1 MSKIDLQLLL
11 EKVQKYISENYSEVL
26 LESSS
31 KEDLENY
38 ISHYI
43 SKGNYYVEGYKTKQ
57 LIEAIY
63 NEMGAQ
69 SIITPFLSMNN
80 VEEININSWDDIVIV
95 YNDGRREKLEQTF
108 FSPTHA
114 EDIVRRILR
123 PSGVTLDAG
132 TPVVTGHI
140 SNKIRITAIA
150 SGIVDKDK
158 GVSAVIRIVNPLKL
172 QKDDF
177 IANGTATAEMLEY
190 IQTLYIYGA
199 STCITGATGSGKTTL
214 MSWIL
219 EQVPYSKRLYT
230 IEDGTREF
238 DLVVKDE
245 KGKVLNNV
253 IHTTTRKSDDP
264 SKNITMEKLLDT
276 GLTFSPH
283 YICLAEMKS
292 DEAWSAQE
300 AARTGHAVITT
311 AHANSCEATYRRLAT
326 LGARKYGTSYN
337 EVIELM
343 YEAFP
348 IVIFTKQEEDG
359 QRRVMEITEC
369 CWQVGE
375 SPQFKTLWRYDVYSG
390 RFVKGEPISEDLM
403 KLLEFN
409 GLPSDKKQMFNHP
422 T

>member
-1 MSKIDLQLLL
+1 MKTVSLQLLL
-11 EKVQKYISENYSEVL
+11 ERIQKYISENYSEVL
-26 LESSS
+26 LEGTER
-31 KEDLENY
+31 EDLENY
-38 ISHYI
+38 TSHYI
-43 SKGNYYVEGYKTKQ
+43 AQGEYKVDGYSTRQ
-57 LIEAIY
+57 LIDTIY

-69 SIITPFLSMNN
+69 SIITPYLHMDN

-95 YNDGRREKLEQTF
+95 YNNGKREKLDQTF
-108 FSPTHA
+108 FTPIHA
-114 EDIVRRILR
+114 EDIVRRMLR
-123 PSGVTLDAG
+123 DSGNTLDAG

-140 SNKIRITAIA
+140 DNKIRITAIA
-150 SGIVDKDK
+150 SGIVDNDK

-172 QKDDF
+172 QKEDF
-177 IANGTATAEMLEY
+177 VANGTATSELLDY
-190 IQTLYIYGA
+190 IQTLYVYGA

-219 EQVPYSKRLYT
+219 EQIPYNKRLYT

-238 DLVVKDE
+238 DLVVRDND
-245 KGKVLNNV
+245 GKILNNV
-253 IHTTTRKSDDP
+253 IHTTTRKSEDP
-264 SKNITMEKLLDT
+264 LKNITMEKLLDT

-326 LGARKYGTSYN
+326 LGARKYKSSYN

-359 QRRVMEITEC
+359 QRRIMEVTEC
-369 CWQVGE
+369 CWDVGQV
-375 SPQFKTLWRYDVYSG
+375 PKFKSLWKFDVYTG
-390 RFVKGEPISEDLM
+390 EFVKGEPISNSLM

-409 GLPSDKKQMFNHP
+409 GLPTEKKQMFI
-422 T
+422 